1 MAART
6 CVCVQGEDGDS
17 AAASEEEVLCTP
29 AKKAK
34 RYVRCMFKYN
44 TWEFVLCQNFVC
56 LFFTRKSSYAFS
68 VSWPLQ
74 FCPSNAKNRRFYGFF
89 HDIGLHKAMS
99 FTRWRYGGVVGN
111 AFRLK

>member
-56 LFFTRKSSYAFS
+56 FLRAKAAMLSVCLGHCNSVRPTPKIGGFMDFFMISGYTRLCHS
-68 VSWPLQ
+68 Q
-74 FCPSNAKNRRFYGFF
+74 
-89 HDIGLHKAMS
+89 
-99 FTRWRYGGVVGN
+99 GGATV
-111 AFRLK
+111 A